1 MDGLIVTLYNNE
13 GFVPIIGPNYGEYIF
28 CTAQEHTLFPGIVTY
43 IDLSIKVSLPKGYI
57 LTLQLINSLI
67 IRGLTIQGSIASLN
81 EIKTLGVYIR
91 NDSNVKYTFM
101 KGQASMSG
109 FVSKIKQPTLVV
121 VNEYSLDE
129 KSRIIKTE

>member
-101 KGQASMSG
+101 KGQASM
-109 FVSKIKQPTLVV
+109 
-121 VNEYSLDE
+121 
-129 KSRIIKTE
+129 

>member
-1 MDGLIVTLYNNE
+1 M
-13 GFVPIIGPNYGEYIF
+13 
-28 CTAQEHTLFPGIVTY
+28 FPGIVTY

-67 IRGLTIQGSIASLN
+67 IRGLTIQGSIASLS

-121 VNEYSLDE
+121 VNNYSLDDN
-129 KSRIIKTE
+129 SRIIKTE